1 MQGQRT
7 ESRADED
14 PVQSPDP
21 GILVQD
27 ACEAIERARR
37 LIRWRMLQ
45 AIRASQ
51 LEEGRSSR

>member
-7 ESRADED
+7 ESRANG
-14 PVQSPDP
+14 VQSPDL
-21 GILVQD
+21 GTLVQE
-27 ACEAIERARR
+27 AREAIERARR
-37 LIRWRMLQ
+37 LIRWRMPE